1 MLRVAT
7 TLVLLVCSTAAGLL
21 LVVPPAMAAGAPP
34 RRSLPSVVDSRL
46 REAADA
52 LARGADPLTL
62 RAPAAP
68 VAPGSRARRPLPGG
82 ALRPYVR
89 PDGHL
94 QVHVRVQPG
103 ADPEAFADSLRAQG
117 AEVQRVRPDDGVIQA
132 LVAPEGLDRLA
143 GDRRVAAIRPPLYAF
158 PQVGSVITE
167 GDATPAGACPATGP
181 GCGAINAVEAR
192 TRLGA
197 GGFSARLGRR
207 IKIGAVSD
215 GVAGLGDS
223 KLSGDVPVD
232 VTTCSFLDNHSL
244 VEDSFRAPI
253 AEGRA
258 LLEIIHDLVP
268 DAQLFFAAVETDLD
282 YLAAV
287 AWLRDEAKVD
297 VIVDDI
303 AFFNAGP
310 YNGTSAVARVRTD
323 SVAAGRAYVAAVGNS
338 GQAHHR
344 STFNPGPPGSGTAG
358 SIANQFPNGTTRL
371 PVTVARG
378 AQALVFLQWNGTPFN
393 GAATNFDLIAFD
405 DNRVVD
411 VSVDVQIGRPGD
423 TPTEEVFLD
432 NSQGTAGKTFGIQIE
447 FCGTVTP
454 AGTCNPVP
462 VPSPPPTFE
471 MFIVGGSNFP
481 LAAADLVREGS
492 VPNGP
497 DAANIITVGAV
508 NVSDGTLEPF
518 SSFGP
523 PPPLV
528 PPLVPLDVK
537 PAVVGPDGV
546 STTVDN
552 VPGLGGNGLPFFGT
566 SAAVGHVG
574 AVVAMLLALDPGLR
588 PGANDPFG
596 VLIRSQL
603 AATAVPAVSEPLP
616 NNATGFGRVD
626 AVRAINGIFNGG
638 PVPLLVTTTPV
649 TTDPAFTLGPGQIV
663 TISGVPVVSFVLTNT
678 GTDTVTV
685 LGVTATVRLGG
696 NSVAPG
702 TPGTSGHELADLV
715 RACVVDAAS
724 AFRFGCGTFDADDGR
739 LLVVFTSPLR
749 LNRNPGPSARTLEI
763 IYDLNVQRAGTLVV
777 VQARPPGP
785 TGLIRLAGTAG
796 GLLVFAVGV
805 LGVVAGPVRSGRSRA
820 LLLLVGLLVV
830 SCGGGSSSGVA
841 PAPAPT
847 CPAPTAV
854 EPLAASEPIPSGD
867 AVFTLLPLQPGD
879 IIAVD
884 ASGQPV
890 VPGSGT
896 ASAQTISIPRP

>member
-1 MLRVAT
+1 VLRLAT

-52 LARGADPLTL
+52 LARGADPLIL

-143 GDRRVAAIRPPLYAF
+143 GDRRVAAVRPPLYAF

-167 GDATPAGACPATGP
+167 GDTTPAGTCPATGP

-192 TRLGA
+192 TKLGT

-215 GVAGLGDS
+215 GVAGLGRS
-223 KLSGDVPVD
+223 KLSGDLPSD
-232 VTTCSFLDNHSL
+232 VTVRSFIDAPGNL
-244 VEDSFRAPI
+244 VQDSACGVI

-268 DAQLFFAAVETDLD
+268 DAQLFFAAVETNLD

-310 YNGTSAVARVRTD
+310 YNGASDVAQVRTQ
-323 SVAAGRAYVAAVGNS
+323 SVAAGVAYVAAVGNS

-344 STFNPGPPGSGTAG
+344 SPFAADGTTADG
-358 SIANQFPNGTTRL
+358 SIANRFPNGTTRL
-371 PVTVARG
+371 LVTVARG

-471 MFIVGGSNFP
+471 VFIVGGSNFP

-528 PPLVPLDVK
+528 PLDVK
-537 PAVVGPDGV
+537 PTVVGPDGV

-739 LLVVFTSPLR
+739 LLVVFTSPLP
-749 LNRNPGPSARTLEI
+749 LNSISGPLTLEI
-763 IYDLNVQRAGTLVV
+763 TYDLNVQRAGTPVI
-777 VQARPPGP
+777 ARAQPAGP
-785 TGLIRLAGTAG
+785 TSPIRLAGTAG

-805 LGVVAGPVRSGRSRA
+805 LGVVAGPARSGRSRA

-854 EPLAASEPIPSGD
+854 EALAASEPIPSGD